1 MTVEALLESD
11 TRKLQHLSP
20 EDNKDEDTNDENDD
34 KDEYLDIF
42 DKENPLIFR
51 VVFCR
56 KPLIRCESLFPSS

>member
-20 EDNKDEDTNDENDD
+20 EDDKDEDTIDDDDNDQ
-34 KDEYLDIF
+34 YLDIF
-42 DKENPLIFR
+42 NEENPLIFR
-51 VVFCR
+51 VVFRR